1 MPKKIL
7 SLLLSLCLLIALPG
21 CRRVNPAGTASDTS
35 LSSTHET
42 ENSPTQ
48 TAPFLT
54 EATPAPTET
63 ETAPLPTETEP
74 EPTVTEPVYKET
86 EPPIWETEL
95 DDTYTDLDGGVDW
108 DTLWTPLC
116 DSYITLWKTAGGSE
130 SICTIPVGATFELL
144 EWHGKYALVSY
155 QGKRG
160 YVTANYIQP
169 TDKDYFAK
177 RLRVVTPT
185 CQYSYEQML
194 QDMKSLQSMYPE
206 DVRLSTIG
214 KSEAGRDI
222 PVMIVGNPNAENHV
236 LIQGAI
242 HGREHFT
249 AWLLM
254 AIADYSLVR
263 GYLNDGTLCVH
274 IIPMSNPDGVIISQ
288 TQTLNSTQSKIY
300 QQDLAQGYTT
310 ADKSTYA
317 KLWKANGLG
326 IDLNRNFP
334 AGWENSTERT
344 EASSSH
350 YRGESALCASETK
363 ALVDYTRS
371 RTFAATLSFH
381 SHGSVLYYSY
391 GNNYRI
397 NNLSYDLA
405 MDVYYQ
411 TGYIPVRED
420 GTSGA
425 GYKDWVL
432 EELQIP
438 SLTIEIGSYETPLV
452 QRDLYN
458 TFARFDYFF
467 PAVSLWLP

>member
-1 MPKKIL
+1 MPKK
-7 SLLLSLCLLIALPG
+7 LLTLMLTLCLLIGMTG
-21 CRRVNPAGTASDTS
+21 CQKTKPAGTISDTAG
-35 LSSTHET
+35 SSVPET
-42 ENSPTQ
+42 ESSISQ
-48 TAPFLT
+48 TPPSTT
-54 EATPAPTET
+54 ETGPIPTET
-63 ETAPLPTETEP
+63 ESAPISTEP
-74 EPTVTEPVYKET
+74 EVTETVPIIEET
-86 EPPIWETEL
+86 EPPISETKPNYEHFESGPDGIDWE
-95 DDTYTDLDGGVDW
+95 
-108 DTLWTPLC
+108 TLWTPLC
-116 DSYITLWKTAGGSE
+116 ESYITLWETAGGPE
-130 SICTIPVGATFELL
+130 TICKIPVGATFELL
-144 EWHGKYALVSY
+144 EWHGKYALIRY
-155 QGKRG
+155 QGKQG

-177 RLRVVTPT
+177 RLRVVSPT
-185 CQYSYEQML
+185 CEYSYTQML
-194 QDMKSLQSMYPE
+194 QDMDALRAMYPE
-206 DVRLSTIG
+206 YIRLSTIG
-214 KSEAGRDI
+214 KSESGRDI
-222 PVMIVGNPNAENHV
+222 PVIIVGNPNAENHV
-236 LIQGAI
+236 LVQGAI
-242 HGREHFT
+242 HAREHFT

-254 AIADYSLVR
+254 AIVDHSMVR
-263 GYLNDGTLCVH
+263 NHLADGTICYHV
-274 IIPMSNPDGVIISQ
+274 IPMSNPDGVIISQ
-288 TQTLNSTQSKIY
+288 TQTLNATQSNIY
-300 QQDLAQGYTT
+300 QRDLAQGYTT
-310 ADKSTYA
+310 AAKAVYA
-317 KLWKANGLG
+317 QQWKANAMG

-350 YRGESALCASETK
+350 YRGESPLCASETK

-391 GNNYRI
+391 GNNPKI

-405 MDVYYQ
+405 LDVYAQ
-411 TGYIPVRED
+411 TGYIPLRED

-452 QRDLYN
+452 QRDIYN